1 MAYYYTLIKILHIIG
16 MASWFGVALS
26 ISIILSKKD
35 TKDYRLIL
43 DLMTKVEMPASFFMP
58 LTGVLMMIENT
69 NFLTMS
75 WLHIKIMISLLAIVF
90 THLSRAHLIHCDLQN
105 PDNLNKF
112 LFYRNLSLLS
122 LLIVIIFVGYK

>member
-1 MAYYYTLIKILHIIG
+1 MGYYYTLIKILHIIG

-90 THLSRAHLIHCDLQN
+90 THLSRAHLIHSDLQN
-105 PDNLNKF
+105 PDYLNKF

>member
-1 MAYYYTLIKILHIIG
+1 MEIFHIIG

-90 THLSRAHLIHCDLQN
+90 THLSRAHLIHSDLQN
-105 PDNLNKF
+105 PHYLNKF
-112 LFYRNLSLLS
+112 LFYRNLSLFS